1 MQTPEVQRDSLVHR
15 IYDINEND
23 FDGVAMEVW
32 KYQFENNRLYRNYC
46 ELLKIGPESIRQ
58 IADIPFLP
66 IVMFRQ
72 HEIKTGDWEHEKV
85 FRSSGTTG
93 SIQSIHLVR
102 DLYLYHEMA
111 KRCFSRRFGV
121 PPEQFAWIG
130 LLPSYLERSD
140 SSLVEMVHY
149 FMSTSRF
156 TENIFFSKIDNEVIS
171 AMEDLRQKK
180 IPTVLIGVS
189 FALLD
194 LFDRKD
200 VPVWND
206 LLVIETGGMKGRGKE
221 ITREELYGQLR
232 KYNMDIRI
240 ASEYGMTE
248 LLSQAYMEEDHFV
261 PGPTLR
267 VCMRDISDPLRLI
280 DHGQRGV
287 INVID
292 LANIDTCA
300 FIATDD
306 VGISYPDGSFDV
318 LGRMDNSDLRGCNLM
333 YA

>member
-1 MQTPEVQRDSLVHR
+1 MD
-15 IYDINEND
+15 
-23 FDGVAMEVW
+23 VW
-32 KYQFENNRLYRNYC
+32 KYQYENNSLYRSYC
-46 ELLKIGPESIRQ
+46 ELLNFRPDTFRQ
-58 IADIPFLP
+58 VDDIPFLP
-66 IVMFRQ
+66 IAMFRQ
-72 HEIKTGDWEHEKV
+72 HEIKTGDWETEKV

-102 DLYLYHEMA
+102 DLYLYHETA
-111 KRCFSRRFGV
+111 KTCFSSRFGV

-149 FMSTSRF
+149 FMSISRYA
-156 TENIFFSKIDNEVIS
+156 ENIFFPKIDNEVIR

-200 VPVWND
+200 VPVWDD
-206 LLVIETGGMKGRGKE
+206 LHVIETGGMKGRGKE
-221 ITREELYGQLR
+221 ITREELYGHLR
-232 KYNMDIRI
+232 KYNEHIRI

-248 LLSQAYMEEDHFV
+248 LLSQAYLRKDHFV
-261 PGPTLR
+261 PGPTMR
-267 VCMRDISDPLRLI
+267 VRIRDMSDPLRLI
-280 DHGQRGV
+280 GHGQRGV

-333 YA
+333 YV